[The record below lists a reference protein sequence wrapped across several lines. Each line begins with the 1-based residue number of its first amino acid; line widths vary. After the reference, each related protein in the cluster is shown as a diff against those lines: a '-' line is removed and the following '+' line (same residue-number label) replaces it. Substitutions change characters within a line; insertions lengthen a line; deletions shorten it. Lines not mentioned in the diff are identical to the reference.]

1 MQDQSPDHR
10 LHRIERQLNVVVILL
25 GVLVTLALF
34 TVVSNDV
41 DHVLFLLFVLLP
53 GVFVVL
59 LFTYVIAAILTPGR
73 PRADAETTT
82 SGAEA
87 E

>member
-10 LHRIERQLNVVVILL
+10 LLRIERQLNVVVVLL

-34 TVVSNDV
+34 TVVSNGV
-41 DHVLFLLFVLLP
+41 DHIPFFIFVLLP

-59 LFTYVIAAILTPGR
+59 LVAYVIAAILTPGR